1 MQMAYWRRVAARAW
15 HDTLL
20 AFGLTS
26 RQRAVT
32 KLLVAAAAVAIIG
45 YFGGEAAAKPKL
57 LTTLATAGAFSLV
70 FALVFLWNV
79 ILTPAKLDDDEKK
92 IERDLRAQV
101 DQKNQAAEKQAAI
114 DDLAEE
120 RLKH

>member
-1 MQMAYWRRVAARAW
+1 MARHAIGLWPYFTTARRDQALSCGCCR
-15 HDTLL
+15 
-20 AFGLTS
+20 
-26 RQRAVT
+26 RQ
-32 KLLVAAAAVAIIG
+32 IG